1 MRKILR
7 DNEDFE
13 RFKSLFP
20 KDWVNELTV
29 DYQKFISD
37 LRDDG
42 VLPDRWFDPAQTN
55 GLGHHFFRKLTDLTR
70 SRYKEDL
77 DSLRKYSE
85 HCNNLLYVPNI
96 LALDF
101 AISEKKKSNNIV
113 WFDYG
118 SGFGLMSIF
127 LKRLGFDCFNYDNYT
142 QMCVEG
148 RIETFYEDTLLG
160 SEFYEKYKIA
170 RPRDGVEDFDG
181 FLEKSIQKLKYSLFI
196 NSAGT
201 EFPSPAI
208 QGDANV
214 LMFPSLEAAH
224 EAQRRETERLRTKRT
239 LATLLDTPRS
249 NIGERKIMGCH
260 RLYNK
265 CRHHPDKD
273 TFLLLEEHLYKL
285 GKRNKG
291 NIIFSAFEV
300 RK

>member
-1 MRKILR
+1 MRKPLR
-7 DNEDFE
+7 DEDFE

-20 KDWVNELTV
+20 KDWINELTV
-29 DYQKFISD
+29 DYQKLISD

-42 VLPDRWFDPAQTN
+42 TLPDRWFDPTQTF
-55 GLGHHFFRKLTDLTR
+55 GLGYHFFRKLADLTH
-70 SRYKEDL
+70 SRHKEEV

-101 AISEKKKSNNIV
+101 AISEKKKSNDIV
-113 WFDYG
+113 WFDFG

-142 QMCVEG
+142 QMCVEK

-181 FLEKSIQKLKYSLFI
+181 FLEKNIQKLKYSLFI
-196 NSAGT
+196 NSAGALGRN
-201 EFPSPAI
+201 PSS
-208 QGDANV
+208 G
-214 LMFPSLEAAH
+214 FRPSLGQEA
-224 EAQRRETERLRTKRT
+224 ERLRTERT
-239 LATLLDTPRS
+239 LSALLDTPRS
-249 NIGERKIMGCH
+249 NIGERKIMGCK
-260 RLYNK
+260 RLYDK
-265 CRHHPDKD
+265 CRLSQDMGEN

-285 GKRNKG
+285 GRNR
-291 NIIFSAFEV
+291 NIIFSVFEV
-300 RK
+300 RE